1 MKAAEL
7 KKIIKVSIEETCT
20 VGELKSIKNT
30 FKLFKTDAINDLI
43 TDCTGIMR
51 ERVNDEHEMYIYEY
65 ADAEIAAFN
74 SEDYVL
80 TLVAFCSTYDGDS
93 LHKHYRRVFGFFAFS
108 VEDGVITLSDVRPSI
123 TVY

>member
-1 MKAAEL
+1 MKATEL
-7 KKIIKVSIEETCT
+7 KKIIKVSIEEMCT
-20 VGELKSIKNT
+20 VGEIKSIKNT

-51 ERVNDEHEMYIYEY
+51 ERVNDECEMYIDEY
-65 ADAEIAAFN
+65 ADAEISAYS

-80 TLVAFCSTYDGDS
+80 TLVAFCTTYDGVS
-93 LHKHYRRVFGFFAFS
+93 LHKKYRRAYGFFAFS
-108 VEDGVITLSDVRPSI
+108 VKDGIITLSDVRPNV